1 MTAQQ
6 QAAMQ
11 SMIDWLADE
20 RELGREPSKIEIAG
34 EFDLHDMHYFIFRY
48 KKAMLGKWLL
58 GVCGGYE
65 DPSDTEHCGHIFSD
79 MQPYDPA
86 TAEQEAVKM
95 VELIREYWMQ
105 QAAAYEAAQ
114 SMEDEA
120 ETQDNGS
127 GIFNGF
133 VLLNSAECDIDQI
146 KANLLN
152 DWNITCSSEED
163 EENDEE
169 TKEGTLVFEVDDCML
184 AVSFVDAPIPD
195 GEAEYYAQGNYLW
208 KEAVEVT
215 QTHVAQIILAVF
227 TRSGSPLDSG
237 RLYTKLAARCL
248 KLPNAIGIYTCGTV
262 FQPELYLDMAEMM
275 KDDDMFP
282 LLNLVY
288 FGLVGTETGV
298 DGYTNGL
305 KAFGKDEIEI
315 LDSQASPSEMRDFL
329 ITISGYIVDENV
341 TLRDGETIGFS
352 AEQKLPIS
360 RSEGVYVEG
369 DTLKIKY

>member
-20 RELGREPSKIEIAG
+20 HELGRRPSKIEIAR
-34 EFDLHDMHYFIFRY
+34 EFDLHDMHYYIFRY
-48 KKAMLGKWLL
+48 KKTMFGTWLL

-65 DPSDTEHCGHIFSD
+65 DPSDTEHCGHIFSE
-79 MQPYDPA
+79 MQAYDPA

-95 VELIREYWMQ
+95 VEMIREYWME
-105 QAAAYEAAQ
+105 QAAAYDATQ
-114 SMEDEA
+114 SGEDETV
-120 ETQDNGS
+120 TQDNRS

-133 VLLNSAECDIDQI
+133 VLLNSAECDLDQI
-146 KANLLN
+146 KANLLK
-152 DWNITCSSEED
+152 DWNISCSSA
-163 EENDEE
+163 EENSEE
-169 TKEGTLVFEVDDCML
+169 TKEGTLVFEVDDCLL
-184 AVSFVDAPIPD
+184 AASFVDARIPD
-195 GEAEYYAQGNYLW
+195 GEAEHYAQGNYLW

-215 QTHVAQIILAVF
+215 QTHVAQIILAGF

-237 RLYTKLAARCL
+237 RLYTKLAASCL
-248 KLPNAIGIYTCGTV
+248 KLPNAIGIYTSGTV
-262 FQPELYLDMAEMM
+262 FQPELFLDMAEVM
-275 KDDDMFP
+275 KDDDMYP

-298 DGYTNGL
+298 DGYTYGL

-315 LDSQASPSEMRDFL
+315 LNSQVSPAELRDFL
-329 ITISGYIVDENV
+329 ITIAGYIIEENV

-352 AEQKLPIS
+352 AEQKLSIS
-360 RSEGVYVEG
+360 RSEGVYVDG